1 MAPNVSYLRRP
12 TSTLLLRTKLFDESK
27 RGGRIIPQNVSAP
40 TSSSFPGEQPPRAQ
54 VEEQLK
60 RLLVSESFAGAIRS
74 QGFLRFIVEETLA
87 GRQDRLHGYTIG
99 VHALGRSEDF
109 DPQADPI
116 VRVEAGR
123 LRRRLERHYLTEGV
137 DDPVLIEVPKG
148 GYVPEFSYR
157 ISILQSAEPR
167 EESELETSVESP
179 RRHRRNRTVIA
190 ALGVVAIF
198 ALFFGSRM
206 LFRGEN
212 DVTSVGGLPVVR
224 EGPIRTVVMPFSYQ
238 TTTETHPFLTSG
250 LVEELIAM
258 LAALPGVEVIALGS
272 AAQAAAD
279 ELTPKE
285 IAQTLKVDY
294 LIQGDVRQERDRV
307 RVNVK
312 VIETSSSLVQ
322 LANRYDGTIENILD
336 LQMEVARDL
345 ADALAE
351 TVTPEL
357 DRQLRATGLRDPEA
371 LALYYQ
377 ASTLRDPPTDP
388 VRSRLAEEAYRR
400 VIELDPEFAGGYAG
414 LAYVLSARSWWALS
428 EHPEIDAVEALDAA
442 RSAVEKDPNFGWAQ
456 ATLAFALNVNG
467 DHDGSLQAARSA
479 ARLSPGNP
487 HTLALSGLFQA
498 YAGEVE
504 AGIPLARSAIRLD
517 PLSIRTPYRNM
528 AGVILFHAG
537 RFEEAFEILS
547 ENVRLGGPDGPH
559 MAYYRAG
566 TLARLGRIEEARH
579 ELGRASTFP
588 YEIDIMD
595 FLSAFRDPREA
606 DELLDSLESLGFD
619 REAVSASGAP

>member
-1 MAPNVSYLRRP
+1 M
-12 TSTLLLRTKLFDESK
+12 RT
-27 RGGRIIPQNVSAP
+27 P

-60 RLLVSESFAGAIRS
+60 GVLASASFAGALRS
-74 QGFLRFIVEETLA
+74 QGFLRFIVDETLA
-87 GRQDRLHGYTIG
+87 GREDRLHAYTIG
-99 VHALGRSEDF
+99 VNALGRSEDF

-137 DDPVLIEVPKG
+137 GDPVLIEVPKG

-157 ISILQSAEPR
+157 ISILQSAEPW
-167 EESELETSVESP
+167 EESELETTVEKP
-179 RRHRRNRTVIA
+179 RRHRRNRIVIA
-190 ALGVVAIF
+190 ALGVVTII
-198 ALFFGSRM
+198 ALFFGSRIF
-206 LFRGEN
+206 FRDEN
-212 DVTSVGGLPVVR
+212 GVTSIGGAPVVR
-224 EGPIRTVVMPFSYQ
+224 DGPIRMMVMPFSYL
-238 TTTETHPFLTSG
+238 TTTESPEFHPFLTSG

-279 ELTPKE
+279 ELTSKE
-285 IAQTLKVDY
+285 IAQKLQVDY
-294 LIQGDVRQERDRV
+294 LIRGDVRQERDRV
-307 RVNVK
+307 RINLK

-322 LANRYDGTIENILD
+322 AANRYDGTIENILD
-336 LQMEVARDL
+336 LQTEVARDI

-357 DRQLRATGLRDPEA
+357 DQKLRATGMRDPEA
-371 LALYYQ
+371 LALYHQ
-377 ASTLRDPPTDP
+377 AATLRDPPTDP

-428 EHPEIDAVEALDAA
+428 EQPEIDAVAALDAA
-442 RSAVEKDPNFGWAQ
+442 RSAVNKDPEFGWAQ

-479 ARLSPGNP
+479 ARLSPSDP
-487 HTLALSGLFQA
+487 HARALSGLFQA

-537 RFEEAFEILS
+537 RFEEAFEVLA

-566 TLARLGRIEEARH
+566 TLARLGRIEEARR
-579 ELGRASTFP
+579 ELGKAATFP

-606 DELLDSLESLGFD
+606 NELLDSLESVGFD
-619 REAVSASGAP
+619 GEAVSVSGAH